1 MSKLPINLTTP
12 HGHRVEARVD
22 DVNFQVE
29 MARVVIPQTGVQIP
43 LSQETINNIAD
54 LVRNNQ
60 RHAEAINEMGRVF
73 SNMPQALRQLANSDP
88 SHPGVA
94 PYFRNEIEP
103 HTQLVELTKVNAEQ
117 LKLRIGTEA
126 DHQVEKPDHG
136 LAAKTRSPDDGSRGV

>member
-29 MARVVIPQTGVQIP
+29 MARVIADSTGQSFRLP
-43 LSQETINNIAD
+43 QETINNIAD

-60 RHAEAINEMGRVF
+60 RYIQAINEMGLAF
-73 SNMPQALRQLANSDP
+73 SDMPAALRQLATSDP
-88 SHPGVA
+88 GHPGVA
-94 PYFRNEIEP
+94 PYFRDRIEP
-103 HTQLVELTKVNAEQ
+103 NTQVAELSKVAVEQ

-126 DHQVEKPDHG
+126 DHQVEKPSHG
-136 LAAKTRSPDDGSRGV
+136 LNVNLRGGHEGGHER